1 MKYLYYKYQWICTLI
16 ALGFLVVSIV
26 YFYEAKHLESISTSE
41 YIVVE
46 QYCHSYQKQS
56 YVHIKYKSKKY
67 TIWIDEK
74 ECKNYPINSQIKLV
88 YNNKYDYFY
97 EPDNL
102 KGSIAK
108 VKVMSVLFLLTLLPL
123 KYFETRMKR

>member
-1 MKYLYYKYQWICTLI
+1 MKYLYYKYQWICALI

-46 QYCHSYQKQS
+46 QYCHSYQKKS
-56 YVHIKYKSKKY
+56 SVHIKYKEKTYK
-67 TIWIDEK
+67 IWIK
-74 ECKNYPINSQIKLV
+74 WNECENYPVDSRINLV

-97 EPDNL
+97 RPDRL
-102 KGSIAK
+102 KGAIAK
-108 VKVMSVLFLLTLLPL
+108 LKVRCVLFLLTLLPL